1 VNNADVKKAAAYAV
15 GLQYPKVPLPR
26 FTVKSAKLQVV
37 AGRKYKLSIQ
47 IRLRTPIKSC
57 YVSEFIV
64 FRSLQDKYSL
74 ESKTVTAN
82 KC

>member
-1 VNNADVKKAAAYAV
+1 VNSADVKKAATYAV

-37 AGRKYKLSIQ
+37 AGRKYKLSVQ
-47 IRLRTPIKSC
+47 IRVRTPVRAC
-57 YVSEFIV
+57 YVSEFVV

-82 KC
+82 TC